1 MKKNMGSADKT
12 IRILLAIVVGI
23 LWYNGIIEGTF
34 AYVLMTF
41 AVIFLITSIISFC
54 PLYALFGIS
63 TCKKPQKLNKL
74 DSMRDTDQ
82 ENRTGFIRI
91 KDYMMKD

>member
-1 MKKNMGSADKT
+1 MGSADKT

-63 TCKKPQKLNKL
+63 TCKKP
-74 DSMRDTDQ
+74 
-82 ENRTGFIRI
+82 
-91 KDYMMKD
+91 

>member
-1 MKKNMGSADKT
+1 MGSADKT

-54 PLYALFGIS
+54 PLYALLGIS
-63 TCKKPQKLNKL
+63 TCKKP
-74 DSMRDTDQ
+74 
-82 ENRTGFIRI
+82 
-91 KDYMMKD
+91 

>member
-1 MKKNMGSADKT
+1 MGSADKT

-63 TCKKPQKLNKL
+63 TCKKL
-74 DSMRDTDQ
+74 
-82 ENRTGFIRI
+82 
-91 KDYMMKD
+91 

>member
-1 MKKNMGSADKT
+1 MGSADKT

-54 PLYALFGIS
+54 PLYALLGIS
-63 TCKKPQKLNKL
+63 TCKKL
-74 DSMRDTDQ
+74 
-82 ENRTGFIRI
+82 
-91 KDYMMKD
+91 